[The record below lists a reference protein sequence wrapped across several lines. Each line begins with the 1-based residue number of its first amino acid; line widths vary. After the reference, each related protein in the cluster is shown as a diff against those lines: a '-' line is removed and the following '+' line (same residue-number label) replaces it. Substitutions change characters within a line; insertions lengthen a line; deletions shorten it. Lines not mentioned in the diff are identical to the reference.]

1 MALLDPDR
9 RIAVADIDCIGCM
22 EDIVVAAGNEV
33 GLGLGDHPPWEEDEN
48 RSIVVA
54 SSAIA

>member
-1 MALLDPDR
+1 LDPDR